1 MNVTEFSQR
10 WDLLYNNIASNS
22 APGLDEYEK
31 SVFLTQ
37 AQQSVVLSLYSNASD
52 GFEASEIVR
61 KYLSRLVKPVDLL
74 WDSSLEKEL
83 DDTSSLLF
91 KLPDDLMFIVYE
103 CILIDHDNIECDDI
117 VDVVPVKHDEYM
129 RIRKNPF
136 RGPTINRALRLDTG
150 YVPEHTAGDTSLPE
164 SYSEII
170 VCDYVKSHLHVKE
183 IPVEGGI
190 ANETLT
196 TYPCYRV
203 RYIRKPNPI
212 ILDNFG
218 SDTIEGKTGP
228 MECELPETL
237 HDLILKTAISN
248 AYEIRP
254 Q

>member
-61 KYLSRLVKPVDLL
+61 KYLSRLVKTADLSYATGTTP
-74 WDSSLEKEL
+74 DGIHNEK
-83 DDTSSLLF
+83 SLLF
-91 KLPDDLMFIVYE
+91 KLPEDLMFIVYE
-103 CILIDHDNIECDDI
+103 CVVLDTSDCDDI

-129 RIRKNPF
+129 RIRNNPF
-136 RGPTINRALRLDTG
+136 RGVTDKRFLRLDVG
-150 YVPEHTAGDTSLPE
+150 YVPDNWASVTSEPKPE
-164 SYSEII
+164 SYSEL
-170 VCDYVKSHLHVKE
+170 VMTDKMAGEFGNSV
-183 IPVEGGI
+183 
-190 ANETLT
+190 
-196 TYPCYRV
+196 YRV